1 VISLSLLRGIVREQ
15 SAHDIVADIA
25 AAAWK
30 HGEAAQGLM
39 ISALAP
45 GWAARGV
52 NQLHIA
58 D

>member
-1 VISLSLLRGIVREQ
+1 
-15 SAHDIVADIA
+15 VADIA

-30 HGEAAQGLM
+30 LGETAQGLM